1 MPVELRSEQ
10 ERIAKNEHRRLTYH
24 ERKKDGVSY
33 RKEIQMWNK
42 RNNRYY
48 MRKDRP
54 EQAEEVKNRE
64 TERKRKMRSQLS
76 HETMV
81 AERIKDADR
90 KYVER
95 IVSADVDPQHS
106 AYMKKRHAK
115 QKRERRAAEPENI
128 QETKK
133 LNNRMRMRA
142 RRQGKMKY
150 DSVSL
155 NKNKTQNLNSENN
168 DSAPKR
174 RYRRSPETRKIHA
187 AQQRKRMAS
196 LSPNSAAKAKEAKAK
211 RERER
216 RAAKSE
222 AQRKKDRHTNA
233 ARMREKQVKPKLDQA
248 VPAVRQNFTIY
259 WSFDHRSPKFK
270 WNYYTVINGNEYIQY
285 KLHALLIKDDKQ

>member
-1 MPVELRSEQ
+1 M
-10 ERIAKNEHRRLTYH
+10 
-24 ERKKDGVSY
+24 SY
-33 RKEIQMWNK
+33 RKDIQKWNK

-48 MRKDRP
+48 MRKDRAK
-54 EQAEEVKNRE
+54 QAQEVKDRE

-76 HETMV
+76 PETMLV
-81 AERIKDADR
+81 ERMKDADR

-95 IVSADVDPQHS
+95 IVSADMDPQHS

-115 QKRERRAAEPENI
+115 QKRERRAAEPGNI
-128 QETKK
+128 RETKR

-155 NKNKTQNLNSENN
+155 NKKNLNSDNN

-196 LSPNSAAKAKEAKAK
+196 LSPNTAVKAREAKAK

-222 AQRKKDRHTNA
+222 AQRKRDRHKNA
-233 ARMREKQVKPKLDQA
+233 ARMRDKQVKPKLDNA
-248 VPAVRQNFTIY
+248 VPSVRQNFTIY
-259 WSFDHRSPKFK
+259 WSFDHRSPKIK

-285 KLHALLIKDDKQ
+285 KMHALMIEDGKQ